1 MPFPPINLHSRISSP
16 GKELFRKKK
25 PSSGVVP
32 PQSMLIHKPR
42 ADKDM
47 EKEMEKEEVERE
59 RERLGTSWPASNNL
73 KQLARKQHQHHHQH
87 HQHHQE
93 HPQYHQQVA
102 KTSTD
107 SVGVVSTEHGG
118 KGSSWVTVAK
128 PLGSSCESVPRSSSG
143 ESAAASSSA
152 APRGSRHSSRASL
165 GREEAG
171 EQEVRFSLSLTP
183 EAVLVIQ
190 KRNLEKQMLAK
201 QQKCC
206 GSSDFRHR
214 RVFPSK
220 RAAQSGSKSSAGQA
234 AAVRPDAPGD
244 ISAIV
249 KISLLN
255 DQHKY
260 DDVEYE
266 EEDGDVD
273 ETVMRKCK
281 EWLKGVESAA
291 AFSKVDSKLAAL
303 PHLKSC

>member
-25 PSSGVVP
+25 PSAGVVP
-32 PQSMLIHKPR
+32 PPPQPLLGHK
-42 ADKDM
+42 AKA
-47 EKEMEKEEVERE
+47 EKEEMERE
-59 RERLGTSWPASNNL
+59 KLSTSWPAANL
-73 KQLARKQHQHHHQH
+73 KQLGRKQQQQHHHQ
-87 HQHHQE
+87 
-93 HPQYHQQVA
+93 QQQAGKVSA
-102 KTSTD
+102 EGAAPHLETD
-107 SVGVVSTEHGG
+107 T
-118 KGSSWVTVAK
+118 KSSWVTVAK

-143 ESAAASSSA
+143 ESTAA
-152 APRGSRHSSRASL
+152 APRSSRHSSRASL
-165 GREEAG
+165 GREGEEV

-206 GSSDFRHR
+206 GSADFRHR

-220 RAAQSGSKSSAGQA
+220 RSQGGSKGSSAPA
-234 AAVRPDAPGD
+234 ARPDCPGD

-291 AFSKVDSKLAAL
+291 AFSKVDKLSAL
-303 PHLKSC
+303 PHLKGC

>member
-25 PSSGVVP
+25 PSAGVVP
-32 PQSMLIHKPR
+32 PQSLLGHKPK
-42 ADKDM
+42 A
-47 EKEMEKEEVERE
+47 EKEKEEAERE
-59 RERLGTSWPASNNL
+59 KLSTSWPSSNL
-73 KQLARKQHQHHHQH
+73 KQLGRKPHHQH
-87 HQHHQE
+87 
-93 HPQYHQQVA
+93 QQQPPFQQQAA
-102 KTSTD
+102 KVSTD
-107 SVGVVSTEHGG
+107 SAAPHLDTDG
-118 KGSSWVTVAK
+118 KGSWVTLAK

-143 ESAAASSSA
+143 ESAA
-152 APRGSRHSSRASL
+152 PRGSRHSSRASL
-165 GREEAG
+165 GREEAV

-206 GSSDFRHR
+206 GSADFRHR

-220 RAAQSGSKSSAGQA
+220 RAQGGSKSSAP
-234 AAVRPDAPGD
+234 AVRPDGPSD

-291 AFSKVDSKLAAL
+291 AFSKVDKLSAL
-303 PHLKSC
+303 PHLKGC

>member
-16 GKELFRKKK
+16 GKDLFRKKK
-25 PSSGVVP
+25 PVTSLVP
-32 PQSMLIHKPR
+32 PQSLLNPKPR
-42 ADKDM
+42 E
-47 EKEMEKEEVERE
+47 EKEPEKDK
-59 RERLGTSWPASNNL
+59 LSTSWPSANL
-73 KQLARKQHQHHHQH
+73 RQLGRKPQQQHHHHH
-87 HQHHQE
+87 HQQ
-93 HPQYHQQVA
+93 QHQQEQQHSS
-102 KTSTD
+102 KFPTD
-107 SVGVVSTEHGG
+107 CSIPNLDVMDL
-118 KGSSWVTVAK
+118 KNSWLNASK
-128 PLGSSCESVPRSSSG
+128 PLDGSCESVTRSSSG
-143 ESAAASSSA
+143 ESAA
-152 APRGSRHSSRASL
+152 RRA
-165 GREEAG
+165 GYAKEEL
-171 EQEVRFSLSLTP
+171 EQEVQFSLSLTP
-183 EAVLVIQ
+183 EAILVIQ

-206 GSSDFRHR
+206 SSTDAKHR
-214 RVFPSK
+214 RAAVASK
-220 RAAQSGSKSSAGQA
+220 RTQGAPKSTGLVAKADSSN
-234 AAVRPDAPGD
+234 D

-291 AFSKVDSKLAAL
+291 AFSKVDKLSAL

>member
-25 PSSGVVP
+25 PSAGVVP
-32 PQSMLIHKPR
+32 PQSLLSHKPR
-42 ADKDM
+42 ADKEEADR
-47 EKEMEKEEVERE
+47 EK
-59 RERLGTSWPASNNL
+59 LSTSWPSSNL
-73 KQLARKQHQHHHQH
+73 KQLTRKQHQHHQ
-87 HQHHQE
+87 HQE
-93 HPQYHQQVA
+93 QQSVQQQAA
-102 KTSTD
+102 KVSTD
-107 SVGVVSTEHGG
+107 SGAPHLDTEG
-118 KGSSWVTVAK
+118 KGSWVTVAK

-143 ESAAASSSA
+143 ESA

-206 GSSDFRHR
+206 GSADFRHR

-220 RAAQSGSKSSAGQA
+220 RAAQGGSKSSAPP
-234 AAVRPDAPGD
+234 VRPDCPSD

-291 AFSKVDSKLAAL
+291 AFSKVDKLSAL
-303 PHLKSC
+303 PHLKGC

>member
-16 GKELFRKKK
+16 GKDLFRKKK
-25 PSSGVVP
+25 PGTTVVL
-32 PQSMLIHKPR
+32 PQSLLSPKPR
-42 ADKDM
+42 E
-47 EKEMEKEEVERE
+47 EKETEKDK
-59 RERLGTSWPASNNL
+59 LSTSWPSANL
-73 KQLARKQHQHHHQH
+73 RQLGRKP
-87 HQHHQE
+87 
-93 HPQYHQQVA
+93 PQQQQQQY
-102 KTSTD
+102 STKFPTD
-107 SVGVVSTEHGG
+107 CSVPNLDVVDVKSA
-118 KGSSWVTVAK
+118 WLNACK
-128 PLGSSCESVPRSSSG
+128 PLGGSCESVPRSSSG
-143 ESAAASSSA
+143 ESGA
-152 APRGSRHSSRASL
+152 RRAVAY
-165 GREEAG
+165 GKEEL
-171 EQEVRFSLSLTP
+171 EQEVQFSLSLTP
-183 EAVLVIQ
+183 EAILVIQ

-206 GSSDFRHR
+206 GSTDARHR
-214 RVFPSK
+214 RAAPSK
-220 RAAQSGSKSSAGQA
+220 RAQGASKSTGP
-234 AAVRPDAPGD
+234 AVKLDSSND

-291 AFSKVDSKLAAL
+291 AFSKVDKLSAL